1 MKALKRLNLASRL
14 YDLTEKQLEAD
25 MTNEEVELVALILM
39 NATESKLDPAQLE
52 RVFCEA
58 DEQYNNYK
66 SRDNA

>member
-14 YDLTEKQLEAD
+14 YDLTEKQLEAN

>member
-39 NATESKLDPAQLE
+39 NAMENKLDPEQLE

>member
-39 NATESKLDPAQLE
+39 NATENKLDPARLE

-66 SRDNA
+66 SRENA

>member
-39 NATESKLDPAQLE
+39 NAMENKLEPAKLE

-66 SRDNA
+66 SRENA

>member
-25 MTNEEVELVALILM
+25 MTDEEVELVALILM
-39 NATESKLDPAQLE
+39 NAMENKLDPEQLE